1 MLVSVKQLKLKDL
14 ERMKTM
20 NKRMMML
27 VAGLAWAGAALAAT
41 HEGVQLWENG
51 PLWAKTN
58 IGANSPTETG

>member
-1 MLVSVKQLKLKDL
+1 
-14 ERMKTM
+14 MKTM

-58 IGANSPTETG
+58 VGASTESGFSAFVAGKR

>member
-1 MLVSVKQLKLKDL
+1 
-14 ERMKTM
+14 MKTM

-51 PLWAKTN
+51 PEATVIDGRRGVVPSVLCYLYRV
-58 IGANSPTETG
+58 